1 MNFEKYICWK
11 PNEITSVIRTEAE
24 ASEDAVFLAVH
35 ADNKINVSIYKA
47 KSKALKYSSFLD
59 KFINDDYG
67 NNVLAVIEGES
78 GSGKSHLIQWLR
90 LHIPVTDNRILL
102 TIPKTE
108 TNLYS
113 ILKKLISYLPNNEQV
128 KYIEKL
134 KRTETGL
141 TNDKERINEFLSSL
155 ARTIERDTPT
165 SSDEKVLIP
174 LIPKLFD
181 DPYFR
186 DTFFN
191 DHPIINNIISLIF
204 SNSSIVRNND
214 SRQEF
219 KKEHLPL
226 NSKEAERAS
235 ESTEEALD
243 AIMDEEWLLVTLNVI
258 NRNLDKAITRT
269 LSFSPDDLIE
279 LMTEIRKYLYNEE
292 KELILLIEDFV
303 QLQGVD
309 TALLHV
315 LTAEGTGE
323 LCKIKWAMAVTTGY
337 FEKLE
342 DTIRE
347 RMAFKIDMDNPW
359 DQKNILNQNQYILQL
374 GSKYLNAIRLGHDDI
389 INWYKTYQIDKRSVD
404 NKCDNCIHKKICH
417 NTFGQIDGIG
427 LYPFNETA
435 ILKMAREADK
445 QKHNVFRP
453 RVFINSVLKR
463 NLNKEMVYTI
473 ENGEYPPRD
482 LYEDFSTEQLAFD
495 EVNKLTKLDP
505 INHDRRETLLELWS
519 TTSVLTNLDESIH
532 TAFLLPQLDIE
543 TPVPGST
550 PNLKPEPPKPNPI
563 PDPGI
568 DEHIQNI
575 EQWGRGKDLHHS
587 TVNRL
592 RPFIFNAII
601 NYIDWSFVSVAKSMN
616 ILKQANIYFVS
627 DNSRRPT
634 SGFILDIEQNTDMAI
649 ILKTFYNMNK
659 NKDIPA
665 LLSSFAQLQEQIRL
679 WSEYLVMEIEKEY
692 APKENWDPGVAA
704 IELLTLGN
712 IVGAKKSTINSLFIQ
727 NIEYSNLASSDF
739 ATLISKII
747 STNDREKLFQDILE
761 KTYTGK
767 KGGSKTSAFMDVQK
781 VLPSI
786 SQLKKNNWRL
796 KQDPSQETRKEFKDL
811 ASKYEK
817 WQLDFDASL
826 TAELI
831 ERFKWLD
838 ELTDRISV
846 EDIGVKF
853 KNQVKNLRELTSKL
867 GLPGYR
873 SVPLDNA
880 LLCNFTQAKVALE
893 TTTRMQEVSKNE
905 IFEELFPSRKDD
917 AEQFIK
923 LITLYEE
930 ILKTIST
937 ELKSRSDELN
947 RRTGLSSINLEI
959 ENSMNSIKH
968 NFNILTGENNA
979 S

>member
-1 MNFEKYICWK
+1 MNFENYTCWN

-24 ASEDAVFLAVH
+24 ASEDSVFLAVH
-35 ADNKINVSIYKA
+35 ADNKINVSIHKA
-47 KSKALKYSSFLD
+47 KSKALKYSTFLD
-59 KFINDDYG
+59 KFIHEDYG

-90 LHIPVTDNRILL
+90 LHIPVSDNRLLL

-113 ILKKLISYLPNNEQV
+113 ILKKLIGYLSNNEQA
-128 KYIEKL
+128 KYAEKL

-155 ARTIERDTPT
+155 ARTIERDIPT
-165 SSDEKVLIP
+165 SEDEKGLMP

-191 DHPIINNIISLIF
+191 NHPVINNIISLIF
-204 SNSSIVRNND
+204 SNSSIVRNNE

-226 NSKEAERAS
+226 NPKEALKAS
-235 ESTEEALD
+235 ESTQEVLEAIL
-243 AIMDEEWLLVTLNVI
+243 DEEWLLITLNII

-279 LMTEIRKYLYNEE
+279 LMTEIRKYLFKEK

-315 LTAEGTGE
+315 LTAEGNGE
-323 LCKIKWAMAVTTGY
+323 LCKIRWAMAVTTGY
-337 FEKLE
+337 FDKLE
-342 DTIRE
+342 DTVRE
-347 RMAFKIDMDNPW
+347 RMTFKIDMDNPW
-359 DQKNILNQNQYILQL
+359 DQKNIESQNQYILKL
-374 GSKYLNAIRLGHDDI
+374 GSKYLNAIRLGHTNI
-389 INWYKTYQIDKRSVD
+389 INWYKTYQLDITPVN

-417 NTFGQIDGIG
+417 KTFGQIDDVG
-427 LYPFNETA
+427 LYPFNEIA

-463 NLNKEMVYTI
+463 NLNKEMADTI
-473 ENGEYPPRD
+473 ENGQYPPRD
-482 LYEDFSTEQLAFD
+482 LYEDFNTEQLAFD

-505 INHDRRETLLELWS
+505 LNHDRRETLLELWS
-519 TTSVLTNLDESIH
+519 TTSVLANLDEAIH
-532 TAFLLPQLDIE
+532 KAFALPLLSDTDTVVQPS
-543 TPVPGST
+543 PG
-550 PNLKPEPPKPNPI
+550 PIVKPPIDPEPSPK
-563 PDPGI
+563 I
-568 DEHIQNI
+568 DEHLKSI

-587 TVNRL
+587 TASRL
-592 RPFIFNAII
+592 RPFIFNAIV
-601 NYIDWSFVSVAKSMN
+601 NCIDWSFVSVARSMN

-649 ILKTFYNMNK
+649 ILKTFYTMNK
-659 NKDIPA
+659 DKDIPTE
-665 LLSSFAQLQEQIRL
+665 LDYFVQLQEQVSI
-679 WSEYLVMEIEKEY
+679 WSQYLIEEIEKEY
-692 APKENWDPGVAA
+692 APKDNWDPGIAA

-712 IVGAKKSTINSLFIQ
+712 IASAEKATINSLFIK
-727 NIEYSNLASSDF
+727 NIDSGDFASSTF
-739 ATLISKII
+739 KTLISKIT
-747 STNDREKLFQDILE
+747 SLNDREKLFQDILE

-767 KGGSKTSAFMDVQK
+767 KGGSKTSAFIDVQN
-781 VLPSI
+781 VLPAI
-786 SQLKKNNWRL
+786 SRLKKDNWRL
-796 KQDPSQETRKEFKDL
+796 MQNPSLETRKEFKDIAL
-811 ASKYEK
+811 KYEK
-817 WQLDFDASL
+817 WQLDFESSL
-826 TAELI
+826 LEELV
-831 ERFKWLD
+831 ERYKWLD
-838 ELTDRISV
+838 ELTNRILV
-846 EDIGVKF
+846 EDIGIKF
-853 KNQVKNLRELTSKL
+853 KNQIKKLRDLTSEL
-867 GLPGYR
+867 GLPGYK
-873 SVPLDNA
+873 SVQLDNA
-880 LLCNFTQAKVALE
+880 LLCNFTQAKTALE
-893 TTTRMQEVSKNE
+893 ITSRLQETPKNE
-905 IFEELFPSRKDD
+905 IFVDLFPSRKHD

-930 ILKTIST
+930 MISNISS
-937 ELKSRSDELN
+937 ELKSRSDELK
-947 RRTGLSSINLEI
+947 RSSGLSSINLEI
-959 ENSMNSIKH
+959 ENSMQQIKH
-968 NFNILTGENNA
+968 SFELLEGVNDA

>member
-1 MNFEKYICWK
+1 MNFEKYICWN
-11 PNEITSVIRTEAE
+11 PNEITSIIRTEAE

-35 ADNKINVSIYKA
+35 ADNKINVSIHKA
-47 KSKALKYSSFLD
+47 KSKALKYSTFLD
-59 KFINDDYG
+59 KFIHEDYG

-90 LHIPVTDNRILL
+90 LHIPVSDNRILL

-113 ILKKLISYLPNNEQV
+113 ILKKLISYLPNSEQD
-128 KYIEKL
+128 KYVEKL

-155 ARTIERDTPT
+155 ARTIERDVPT
-165 SSDEKVLIP
+165 SADEKGLIP

-191 DHPIINNIISLIF
+191 DHPVINNIISLIF
-204 SNSSIVRNND
+204 SNSSIVRNNE

-226 NSKEAERAS
+226 NSKEALKAS
-235 ESTEEALD
+235 ESTQEVLEAIL
-243 AIMDEEWLLVTLNVI
+243 DEEWLLITLDII

-279 LMTEIRKYLYNEE
+279 LMTEIRKYLYKDQ

-342 DTIRE
+342 DTVRE
-347 RMAFKIDMDNPW
+347 RMTFKIDMDNPW
-359 DQKNILNQNQYILQL
+359 DQKNIVSQNHYILQL
-374 GSKYLNAIRLGHDDI
+374 GSKYLNAIRLGHTNI
-389 INWYKTYQIDKRSVD
+389 INWYKIYQAD
-404 NKCDNCIHKKICH
+404 NIPVSNQCDNCVHKKICH

-463 NLNKEMVYTI
+463 NLNKEMVDTI
-473 ENGEYPPRD
+473 ENGQYPPRD
-482 LYEDFSTEQLAFD
+482 LYEDFNTEQLAFD

-505 INHDRRETLLELWS
+505 LNHDRRETLLELWS
-519 TTSVLTNLDESIH
+519 TTSVLSNLDEAIH
-532 TAFLLPQLDIE
+532 KAFALPLLNDID
-543 TPVPGST
+543 PVVQPL
-550 PNLKPEPPKPNPI
+550 PDPKEPI
-563 PDPGI
+563 PTPPVTETKI
-568 DEHIQNI
+568 DDHIKSI

-587 TVNRL
+587 TASRL
-592 RPFIFNAII
+592 RPFIFNAIV

-634 SGFILDIEQNTDMAI
+634 SGFVLDIDQNTDMAI
-649 ILKTFYNMNK
+649 ILKTFYTMNK
-659 NKDIPA
+659 DKDIPVK
-665 LLSSFAQLQEQIRL
+665 LDSFVQLQEQVRT
-679 WSEYLVMEIEKEY
+679 WSQYLVMEIEKEY
-692 APKENWDPGVAA
+692 APKENWDPSIAA

-712 IVGAKKSTINSLFIQ
+712 IAAAEKATINSLFIK
-727 NIEYSNLASSDF
+727 NIDYGNLASSSF
-739 ATLISKII
+739 RTLISKITSI
-747 STNDREKLFQDILE
+747 SDREKLFQDILE

-767 KGGSKTSAFMDVQK
+767 K
-781 VLPSI
+781 
-786 SQLKKNNWRL
+786 
-796 KQDPSQETRKEFKDL
+796 
-811 ASKYEK
+811 
-817 WQLDFDASL
+817 
-826 TAELI
+826 
-831 ERFKWLD
+831 
-838 ELTDRISV
+838 
-846 EDIGVKF
+846 
-853 KNQVKNLRELTSKL
+853 
-867 GLPGYR
+867 
-873 SVPLDNA
+873 
-880 LLCNFTQAKVALE
+880 
-893 TTTRMQEVSKNE
+893 
-905 IFEELFPSRKDD
+905 
-917 AEQFIK
+917 
-923 LITLYEE
+923 
-930 ILKTIST
+930 
-937 ELKSRSDELN
+937 
-947 RRTGLSSINLEI
+947 
-959 ENSMNSIKH
+959 
-968 NFNILTGENNA
+968 
-979 S
+979 

>member
-1 MNFEKYICWK
+1 
-11 PNEITSVIRTEAE
+11 
-24 ASEDAVFLAVH
+24 
-35 ADNKINVSIYKA
+35 
-47 KSKALKYSSFLD
+47 
-59 KFINDDYG
+59 
-67 NNVLAVIEGES
+67 
-78 GSGKSHLIQWLR
+78 
-90 LHIPVTDNRILL
+90 
-102 TIPKTE
+102 
-108 TNLYS
+108 
-113 ILKKLISYLPNNEQV
+113 
-128 KYIEKL
+128 
-134 KRTETGL
+134 
-141 TNDKERINEFLSSL
+141 
-155 ARTIERDTPT
+155 
-165 SSDEKVLIP
+165 
-174 LIPKLFD
+174 
-181 DPYFR
+181 
-186 DTFFN
+186 
-191 DHPIINNIISLIF
+191 ISLIF

-226 NSKEAERAS
+226 NPKEALKAS
-235 ESTEEALD
+235 ESTQEVLEAIL
-243 AIMDEEWLLVTLNVI
+243 DEEWLLITLNVI

-279 LMTEIRKYLYNEE
+279 LMTEIRKYLYTEQ

-342 DTIRE
+342 DTVRE
-347 RMAFKIDMDNPW
+347 RMTFKIDMDNPW
-359 DQKNILNQNQYILQL
+359 DQKNIASQNKYVLEL
-374 GSKYLNAIRLGHDDI
+374 GSKYLNAIRLGHTEI
-389 INWYKTYQIDKRSVD
+389 LNWYKTYQLDKSPVD
-404 NKCDNCIHKKICH
+404 NQCDNCVHKEICH
-417 NTFGQIDGIG
+417 STFGQIDGIG
-427 LYPFNETA
+427 LYPFNEIA

-463 NLNKEMVYTI
+463 NLNKEMVFTI

-482 LYEDFSTEQLAFD
+482 LYEDFNTQQLAFD

-505 INHDRRETLLELWS
+505 LNHDRRETLLELWS
-519 TTSVLTNLDESIH
+519 TTSVLANLDESIH
-532 TAFLLPQLDIE
+532 AAFALPLLDIDLSIPVVQ
-543 TPVPGST
+543 TPILPVQEHELDTKTDIASE
-550 PNLKPEPPKPNPI
+550 KK
-563 PDPGI
+563 I

-587 TVNRL
+587 TASRL
-592 RPFIFNAII
+592 RPFIFNSIV

-634 SGFILDIEQNTDMAI
+634 SGFVLDIEQNTDMAI
-649 ILKTFYNMNK
+649 ILKTFYSMNK
-659 NKDIPA
+659 NKDIPTI
-665 LLSSFAQLQEQIRL
+665 LDSFAQLQEQVRI
-679 WSEYLVMEIEKEY
+679 WSEYLIIEIEKEY
-692 APKENWDPGVAA
+692 APKENWDPGIAA

-712 IVGAKKSTINSLFIQ
+712 IVGAKEPTINSLFIK
-727 NIEYSNLASSDF
+727 NIEYSNLASYDF
-739 ATLISKII
+739 NTLISKII

-767 KGGSKTSAFMDVQK
+767 KGGSKTSAFIDVQK

-811 ASKYEK
+811 ALKYEK
-817 WQLDFDASL
+817 WQVDFESCL
-826 TAELI
+826 RAELM

-838 ELTDRISV
+838 ELTNRISV
-846 EDIGVKF
+846 EDIGIKF
-853 KNQVKNLRELTSKL
+853 KNKVKHLRDLTSEL

-880 LLCNFTQAKVALE
+880 LLCNLTQAKVALD
-893 TTTRMQEVSKNE
+893 TTIRLQENSRNE
-905 IFEELFPSRKDD
+905 IFEDLFPSRKDD

-923 LITLYEE
+923 LIIIYEE
-930 ILKTIST
+930 MLKTISA

-947 RRTGLSSINLEI
+947 KRTGLSSINLEI
-959 ENSMNSIKH
+959 ENSMNSI
-968 NFNILTGENNA
+968 NQSFDTLIGENNA

>member
-1 MNFEKYICWK
+1 MNFEKYICWN
-11 PNEITSVIRTEAE
+11 PNEITSIIRTEAE

-35 ADNKINVSIYKA
+35 ADNKINVSIHKA
-47 KSKALKYSSFLD
+47 KSKALKYSTFLD
-59 KFINDDYG
+59 KFIHEDYG

-90 LHIPVTDNRILL
+90 LHIPVSDNRILL

-113 ILKKLISYLPNNEQV
+113 ILKKLISYLPNSEQD
-128 KYIEKL
+128 KYVEKL

-155 ARTIERDTPT
+155 ARTIERDVPT
-165 SSDEKVLIP
+165 SADEKGLIP

-191 DHPIINNIISLIF
+191 DHPVINNIISLIF
-204 SNSSIVRNND
+204 SNSSIVRNNE

-226 NSKEAERAS
+226 NSKEALKAS
-235 ESTEEALD
+235 ESTQEVLEAIL
-243 AIMDEEWLLVTLNVI
+243 DEEWLLITLDII

-279 LMTEIRKYLYNEE
+279 LMTEIRKYLYKDQ

-342 DTIRE
+342 DTVRE
-347 RMAFKIDMDNPW
+347 RMTFKIDMDNPW
-359 DQKNILNQNQYILQL
+359 DQKNIVSQNHYILQL
-374 GSKYLNAIRLGHDDI
+374 GSKYLNAIRLGHTNI
-389 INWYKTYQIDKRSVD
+389 INWYKRYQAD
-404 NKCDNCIHKKICH
+404 NTPVSNQCDNCVHKKICH

-463 NLNKEMVYTI
+463 NLNKEMVDTI
-473 ENGEYPPRD
+473 ENGQYPPRD
-482 LYEDFSTEQLAFD
+482 LYEDFNTEQLAFD

-505 INHDRRETLLELWS
+505 LNHDRRETLLELWS
-519 TTSVLTNLDESIH
+519 TTSVLSNLDEAIH
-532 TAFLLPQLDIE
+532 KAFALPLLNDID
-543 TPVPGST
+543 PVVQPL
-550 PNLKPEPPKPNPI
+550 PDPKEPI
-563 PDPGI
+563 PTPPVTETKI
-568 DEHIQNI
+568 DDHIKSI

-587 TVNRL
+587 TASRL
-592 RPFIFNAII
+592 RPFIFNAIV

-634 SGFILDIEQNTDMAI
+634 SGFVLDIEQNTDMAI
-649 ILKTFYNMNK
+649 ILKTFYTMNK
-659 NKDIPA
+659 DKDVPVK
-665 LLSSFAQLQEQIRL
+665 LDSFVQLQEQVRT
-679 WSEYLVMEIEKEY
+679 WSQYLVMEIEKEY
-692 APKENWDPGVAA
+692 APKENWDPSIAA

-712 IVGAKKSTINSLFIQ
+712 IAAAEKATINSLFIK
-727 NIEYSNLASSDF
+727 NIDYGNLASSSF
-739 ATLISKII
+739 RTLISKITSI
-747 STNDREKLFQDILE
+747 SDREKLFQDILE

-767 KGGSKTSAFMDVQK
+767 KGGSKTSAFIDVQK
-781 VLPSI
+781 VLPAI
-786 SQLKKNNWRL
+786 SQLRKDNWRL
-796 KQDPSQETRKEFKDL
+796 MQDPSLETRKEFKDL
-811 ASKYEK
+811 ALKYEK
-817 WQLDFDASL
+817 WQLDFESSL
-826 TAELI
+826 MEELI

-838 ELTDRISV
+838 ELTNRILV
-846 EDIGVKF
+846 EDIGIKF
-853 KNQVKNLRELTSKL
+853 KNQVKNLRDLTSEL
-867 GLPGYR
+867 GLPGYK
-873 SVPLDNA
+873 SAQLDNA
-880 LLCNFTQAKVALE
+880 LLCNFAQAKTALE
-893 TTTRMQEVSKNE
+893 TTSRLQESSKNE
-905 IFEELFPSRKDD
+905 IFKDLFPSRKDD

-930 ILKTIST
+930 MLATISI
-937 ELKSRSDELN
+937 ELKSRTDELN

-959 ENSMNSIKH
+959 ENSMHSIKQS
-968 NFNILTGENNA
+968 FETLKGEEHA